1 MYIFVDST
9 NTAAITVPVV
19 LTLVIVGLVGGWMYY
34 AFTHPNTASGQWLI
48 EVCVNLFNI
57 NVRENRRSN
66 QEWTIQRHWQRWVQD
81 TEQKTYKTIT
91 QQRKLN

>member
-1 MYIFVDST
+1 MLYST
-9 NTAAITVPVV
+9 NTAAIAVPVV

-57 NVRENRRSN
+57 NVHCYCCCVCG
-66 QEWTIQRHWQRWVQD
+66 I
-81 TEQKTYKTIT
+81 YKYIH
-91 QQRKLN
+91 KNIKKEVSI